1 MKAFIYTGGSIEEK
15 RIKERPEGEDLIIA
29 ADAGYLNAKRLGV
42 APSIVVGDLDSLGE
56 EEFDGQAELV
66 RLPREKDLTDTQAAV
81 SLALE
86 KGAREIVIIGGLDG
100 RIDHALSN
108 MAILEA
114 LFEKKIRAVITDGR
128 NRVRY
133 IKDSGEIIVRDGF
146 KYLSVIAADKVVKG
160 VSIEGCKYPLKNA
173 KLYRGEQFAVSNEIL
188 INCALITVRRGGLY
202 IIESSDKVD

>member
-56 EEFDGQAELV
+56 EELDGQAELV